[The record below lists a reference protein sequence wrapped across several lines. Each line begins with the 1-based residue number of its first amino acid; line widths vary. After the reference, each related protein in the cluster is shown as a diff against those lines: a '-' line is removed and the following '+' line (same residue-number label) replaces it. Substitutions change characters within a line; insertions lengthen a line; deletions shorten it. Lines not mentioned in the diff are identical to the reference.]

1 MSVMAMDSTFKGDHV
16 LMHLYLCLEM
26 AMKTGVSCL
35 CRGEGL
41 SVRYE
46 GHAKRSDS
54 GVRNTTVVPKRQSC
68 PLRPLRVLKFGGLAL
83 VENVKLGLR
92 WRPCG
97 FDDGWLNGKA

>member
-46 GHAKRSDS
+46 GHAKRY
-54 GVRNTTVVPKRQSC
+54 RFRRQ
-68 PLRPLRVLKFGGLAL
+68 KYHGGTQ
-83 VENVKLGLR
+83 
-92 WRPCG
+92 
-97 FDDGWLNGKA
+97 KAELST